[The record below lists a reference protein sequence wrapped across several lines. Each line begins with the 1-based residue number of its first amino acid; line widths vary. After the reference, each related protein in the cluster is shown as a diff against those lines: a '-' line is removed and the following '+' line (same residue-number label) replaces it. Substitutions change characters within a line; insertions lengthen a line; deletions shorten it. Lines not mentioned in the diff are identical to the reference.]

1 MKIGRNDPCPCGSG
15 KKYKLCCGRSQPAL
29 PRSGVRNADA
39 EIVSLLASAEQ
50 LYRAMQYARVA
61 ETCDR
66 ILALRPGH
74 FEATLLLGRA
84 RMHLGDNE
92 RAIELFRAALKKSPN
107 DIRALYFLGR
117 TLGQSGRFIEAESIL
132 RKAIR
137 LDPNFAEGYNMLG
150 TVLHVMGRTDEAAE
164 LVRKAVE
171 LDRQNPPLHSHQL
184 VTSHSSSR
192 YSAADIFGFH
202 QEWARRHANPIR
214 PENTHANTP
223 DPDRKI
229 RLGYVSPNFSRNIVG
244 YFFKPVFDSHDR
256 NNFEIFCY
264 SNTRV
269 QDDFTGHFANS
280 SNWRAVAN
288 MSDEELTRQIRRD
301 AIDILVDLS
310 GHTPGNR
317 LLVFARKPAPVQVTW
332 LDYFDTSGLET
343 MDYLI
348 TDPVSTPPDGSQQ
361 FVEKIIRMPHMR
373 LCWSPPDFAPD
384 VSALPVLERGRLT
397 FGSFNRPEKMTADV
411 IGVWARI
418 LREVPDSRL
427 ILKNRNFV
435 HADVQAHFRDAF
447 GAEDI
452 APERVEMRTES
463 PHAQVLREYGDVD
476 IALDTFPYNGGATTC
491 DALWMGVPVITL
503 LGDRMI
509 SRQGASMLTAVGLT
523 EFIADDR
530 DRYVGIATQWSNQL
544 NDLADLRG
552 RLRGQ
557 CASSPLCD
565 TRQFTSDLQSHYREM
580 WRRWCTLNRA
590 TTGSA

>member
-15 KKYKLCCGRSQPAL
+15 RKYKVCCGKSPEAPKAGTRL
-29 PRSGVRNADA
+29 PNS
-39 EIVSLLASAEQ
+39 EIHGLLASAEQ
-50 LYRAMQYARVA
+50 LFRAGQYAKAA
-61 ETCDR
+61 EICNR
-66 ILALRPGH
+66 ILDHHPGH
-74 FEATLLLGRA
+74 LEAILLLGKA
-84 RMHLGDNE
+84 TMHQGDIGK
-92 RAIELFRAALKKSPN
+92 ATELFRAALKKSPD
-107 DIRALYFLGR
+107 DIRALYFRGR
-117 TLGQSGRFIEAESIL
+117 TLGESGHFIEAASFL
-132 RKAIR
+132 RKAVR

-164 LVRKAVE
+164 LILKAIQ
-171 LDRQNPPLHSHQL
+171 LDRGNSQLHSHQL

-202 QEWARRHANPIR
+202 REWARRHASR
-214 PENTHANTP
+214 FHPETTHANSP

-244 YFFKPVFDSHDR
+244 YFFKPVFDNHDR
-256 NNFEIFCY
+256 NSFEIFCY

-269 QDDFTGHFANS
+269 QDDFTTHFSNN
-280 SNWRAVAN
+280 SNWRPIAN
-288 MSDEELTRQIRRD
+288 MSDEEVARQIRHD

-348 TDPVSTPPDGSQQ
+348 TDPVSTPHDGSQQ
-361 FVEKIIRMPHMR
+361 FVEKLVRMPYMR
-373 LCWSPPDFAPD
+373 LCWAPPDFAPD
-384 VSALPVLERGRLT
+384 VNALPAMERGHVT
-397 FGSFNRPEKMTADV
+397 FGSFNRPEKITADV
-411 IGVWARI
+411 IRVWARI
-418 LREVPDSRL
+418 LRDTPDSRL

-435 HADVQAHFRDAF
+435 HGDVQAHFRNAF

-452 APERVEMRTES
+452 AQDRVEIRGES
-463 PHAQVLREYGDVD
+463 PHAQLLREYGDVD
-476 IALDTFPYNGGATTC
+476 IALDPFPYNGGATTC

-503 LGDRMI
+503 KGDRMI
-509 SRQGASMLTAVGLT
+509 SRQGASMLTAVGIT

-530 DRYVGIATQWSNQL
+530 ESYVEIATRWSKRL
-544 NDLADLRG
+544 NELAGLRA

-557 CASSPLCD
+557 CSSSPLCD
-565 TRQFTSDLQSHYREM
+565 TRRFTSGLESHYREM
-580 WRRWCTLNRA
+580 WKHWCALNQA
-590 TTGSA
+590 TAGSA